1 MINKF
6 FNKINKILT
15 SILLIVI
22 ISIITMLINSYASSN
37 DLLNDY
43 DIKIIG
49 NSYIKN
55 IEIKNEIPNQLNP
68 SILKVNIKN
77 IKKILE
83 EINYIHTVQIS
94 RLLPESL
101 IINVIERSPII
112 LLNKNDESIFIDNY
126 GILLPVDKT
135 SIITFPVPVISIKDD
150 NIYILEHKDE
160 ITNIIKH
167 LLNDYPYFYENLSE
181 IIIDTE
187 KWEFRNDNKTK
198 FYTNNNN
205 LIEQLIILK
214 KFEDAI
220 YPNKKFNNYSY
231 IDLRIKNKIIVKEK
245 YRKG

>member
-83 EINYIHTVQIS
+83 EILWN
-94 RLLPESL
+94 
-101 IINVIERSPII
+101 
-112 LLNKNDESIFIDNY
+112 FI
-126 GILLPVDKT
+126 T
-135 SIITFPVPVISIKDD
+135 C
-150 NIYILEHKDE
+150 
-160 ITNIIKH
+160 
-167 LLNDYPYFYENLSE
+167 
-181 IIIDTE
+181 
-187 KWEFRNDNKTK
+187 
-198 FYTNNNN
+198 
-205 LIEQLIILK
+205 
-214 KFEDAI
+214 
-220 YPNKKFNNYSY
+220 
-231 IDLRIKNKIIVKEK
+231 
-245 YRKG
+245 